1 MRGNLSLRTRVAV
14 AAATGTTLVVGALAV
29 FLFVAI
35 ERNNIRH
42 VDEQLDII
50 TGLVEANVG
59 TAQLFIGSVRDGGV
73 AAITLHQDGAVLAS
87 TSTRLPELPEGHQTL
102 VLDDAGYRVKTMTVE
117 QSPIGPHLVSVAAPL
132 SAAESVTREQRQRVL
147 LAGAAAIA
155 VASGLGWLLGGRAIR
170 PLIDLTRRI
179 DAGDELLEVRG
190 WFRVREADRLA
201 GSVRSMLARID
212 SAQQRTISALET
224 ARTFANT
231 AAHELRTPLT
241 AIRMDIEIARDV
253 ELVPAERAQILDDA
267 LRKHGRVESTLVALE
282 LLAAGE
288 LTSRHVS
295 EPSDVVEL
303 AYSVVADTARTHPEL
318 HLVVSGEQRAD
329 CHCSPAGI
337 RLILDNAITNAVRHG
352 RATRIEISVH
362 RTGDGFLLAVDDNGT
377 GLPEN
382 ERDVVFG
389 RFRRGSGAA
398 REGSGLGLALVAQ
411 QAELHG
417 GRAELITSP
426 LGGLRLAVVL
436 ACPDP
441 RGADGAEM
449 SDRVE

>member
-14 AAATGTTLVVGALAV
+14 AAATGTTLIVGALAV

-59 TAQLFIGSVRDGGV
+59 TAQLFIGSVRDGGF

-102 VLDDAGYRVKTMTVE
+102 VLDDAGYRVKTMMVD

-132 SAAESVTREQRQRVL
+132 SAAESVTREQRRHVL

-179 DAGDELLEVRG
+179 DAGDELPEARG
-190 WFRVREADRLA
+190 RFRVREADRLA
-201 GSVRSMLARID
+201 ASVRSMLARID

-288 LTSRHVS
+288 LTSRHIS
-295 EPSDVVEL
+295 EPADLVEL
-303 AYSVVADTARTHPEL
+303 AYSAVADAARTHPEL
-318 HLVVSGEQRAD
+318 HLVVAGEQRAD
-329 CHCSPAGI
+329 CQCSPAGI

-426 LGGLRLAVVL
+426 LGGLRLAVTL
-436 ACPDP
+436 ACAPT
-441 RGADGAEM
+441 G
-449 SDRVE
+449 

>member
-1 MRGNLSLRTRVAV
+1 M
-14 AAATGTTLVVGALAV
+14 AAATGTTLIVGALAV

-102 VLDDAGYRVKTMTVE
+102 VLDDAGYRVKTMMVD

-132 SAAESVTREQRQRVL
+132 SAAESVTREQRGHVL
-147 LAGAAAIA
+147 LAGTAAIA

-179 DAGDELLEVRG
+179 DAGTELPEARG
-190 WFRVREADRLA
+190 RFRVREADRLA
-201 GSVRSMLARID
+201 ASVRSMLARID

-288 LTSRHVS
+288 LTSRHIS
-295 EPSDVVEL
+295 EPADLVEL
-303 AYSVVADTARTHPEL
+303 AYSAVADAARTHPEL
-318 HLVVSGEQRAD
+318 HLAVAGEQRAD
-329 CHCSPAGI
+329 CRCSPAGI

-362 RTGDGFLLAVDDNGT
+362 RTGDGFLLAVDDNGA

-417 GRAELITSP
+417 GRADLITSP
-426 LGGLRLAVVL
+426 LGGLRLAVTL
-436 ACPDP
+436 ACTVT
-441 RGADGAEM
+441 G
-449 SDRVE
+449 